1 MRISDWSS
9 DVCSSDLLIQSDV
22 TAIRSDVSD
31 LHEMAQP
38 HMIIKR
44 PASAADHFNNAWLY
58 PTMQRNPAKARE
70 EIRALYA
77 RHAPRKMDA
86 AKLYLDAGPAVTG
99 RAKHVEGNRA
109 PAPKTRAPHGW
120 ATPP

>member
-58 PTMQRNPAKARE
+58 HTMQRNPAKARE

-77 RHAPRKMDA
+77 RQAPRKMDA
-86 AKLYLDAGPAVTG
+86 APRYLAAGSDFTG
-99 RAKHVEGNRA
+99 RAQLAEEMQIGRESWRA
-109 PAPKTRAPHGW
+109 NVGQDG
-120 ATPP
+120 

>member
-1 MRISDWSS
+1 
-9 DVCSSDLLIQSDV
+9 
-22 TAIRSDVSD
+22 
-31 LHEMAQP
+31 MAQP

-58 PTMQRNPAKARE
+58 HTMQRNPAKARE

-86 AKLYLDAGPAVTG
+86 AQLYLDAGSAVTRSEEHTSELQSLMRISYAVFCLKKKTSKYTNTTYTG
-99 RAKHVEGNRA
+99 DDTSI
-109 PAPKTRAPHGW
+109 KTR
-120 ATPP
+120 